1 MVAVP
6 GSEILSAALHV
17 VSQSLLIPVIV
28 GLLLFMGYAIISLG
42 GLLSEYSNRIKI
54 EVNEIKNAIFS
65 MSNPGNPEKI
75 TEIIEPLKIPES

>member
-42 GLLSEYSNRIKI
+42 GLLSNTQT
-54 EVNEIKNAIFS
+54 
-65 MSNPGNPEKI
+65 G
-75 TEIIEPLKIPES
+75 